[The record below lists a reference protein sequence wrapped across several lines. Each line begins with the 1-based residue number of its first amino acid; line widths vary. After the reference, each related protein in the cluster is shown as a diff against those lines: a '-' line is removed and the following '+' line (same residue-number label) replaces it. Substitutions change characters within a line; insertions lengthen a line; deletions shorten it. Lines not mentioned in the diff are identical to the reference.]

1 MANKFLLSFNFLT
14 TDQQYPIDYTFQNL
28 KVKNRV
34 TGRGLHVKLEAWNS
48 SSLSL
53 NHLIISK
60 FFSFLWQK
68 EFHHWLLMLIRDWL
82 AEMECSCR
90 CCCLT
95 QKLSILSLSLISF
108 WSCSSLT
115 KDKIENETKKCF
127 QLKKVS
133 IDE

>member
-1 MANKFLLSFNFLT
+1 MANEFLISFNFLT
-14 TDQQYPIDYTFQNL
+14 TDQQYPIDFTFQNL

-34 TGRGLHVKLEAWNS
+34 TRRGLHVKLEAWNS

-108 WSCSSLT
+108 WSCSSLK
-115 KDKIENETKKCF
+115 KDKIENETKKY
-127 QLKKVS
+127 LWITKS
-133 IDE
+133 ID

>member
-1 MANKFLLSFNFLT
+1 MANKFHISFNFLT

-95 QKLSILSLSLISF
+95 QKLSILSLSLIFF
-108 WSCSSLT
+108 WNCSSLT
-115 KDKIENETKKCF
+115 KDKIKNETKKYF
-127 QLKKVS
+127 YSRKLS
-133 IDE
+133 IED